1 MCVLFK
7 CCCCYGFCYCC
18 CCYGFSTIVADV
30 CVAAVGVVGVLVA
43 VVLERSIVR
52 VHESMI

>member
-43 VVLERSIVR
+43 VVLERSIIS
-52 VHESMI
+52 EYMKA